1 MALLETQ
8 EIILSTQPDRL
19 IMQVKNLDPQAA
31 RFMANQAVRE
41 ARRKMPKATGASAK
55 RLEPIWGQDYFGIRF
70 PDSYVWYQEN
80 GIKAFTMKNL
90 AGKTIPMW
98 IDDPTGKERMKNPK
112 AKTRMS
118 ASGKMQILIFRKA
131 AKMGQR
137 IDKTRVN
144 KATGAK
150 ETYSTVASYPGAPG
164 RISVRQA
171 GSPMTTKGKVGGQI
185 AAGNGGVRWRH
196 PGLQAR
202 FFLNNSMTLAA
213 QWNGVLPERIYV
225 ADWRW
230 KAMSR

>member
-8 EIILSTQPDRL
+8 ESIVSSQPDRL
-19 IMQVKNLDPQAA
+19 IMKVKNLDAAAA

-41 ARRKMPKATGASAK
+41 ARRKMPKATGQSAK
-55 RLEPIWGQDYFGIRF
+55 RLEPIWGDGYFGIRF
-70 PDSYVWYQEN
+70 PDAYVWYQEN
-80 GIKAFTMKNL
+80 GIKAFTMKSL

-98 IDDPTGKERMKNPK
+98 VSDRDGSIRARNPK
-112 AKTRMS
+112 AKVKVAANGET
-118 ASGKMQILIFRKA
+118 KVLIFRKA

-137 IDKTRVN
+137 IDKTRKV
-144 KATGAK
+144 AGGGK

-171 GSPMTTKGKVGGQI
+171 ASPLTTSGKVGGQI

-202 FFLNNSMTLAA
+202 FFLNNAMTLAA

-225 ADWRW
+225 ADSRW
-230 KAMSR
+230 KAMTS